1 MYNSQTWGLTV
12 NDKHNLDSFH
22 RQHLRAALRIKFC
35 HVISNNDI
43 CQETNGIPLNMTI
56 LNNRWKH
63 FGHILRLHPQ
73 TPAQQ
78 SRRHYFSPSQNS
90 SFRGRQCLTLSI
102 TLNNV
107 LVRASGH
114 LNFSQ
119 KYGIQQFQSLQDFD
133 RLIELGHD
141 RQL

>member
-12 NDKHNLDSFH
+12 NDKHNLNSFH

-56 LNNRWKH
+56 LNNRWEH